1 VERGAR
7 AAWLGDA
14 GGWLSMATIV
24 ANAAA
29 SPFAQRS
36 AGVRRRE
43 LVDRLAT
50 AIMTGC
56 AALAVLI
63 LVLILLYVTI
73 NGLPGLNLAFFT
85 ERPLPPGE
93 VGGGV
98 APAILGTLAI
108 LGVASLIGVPLGI
121 LTAVYLAE
129 YGRGTFARTVSF
141 LIDLIAGLP
150 SIVIGVFV
158 WAWLVRQFVGH
169 YNGFAGGV
177 ALAIIMM
184 PIVTRTV
191 EETLRLVPDPLRE
204 ASLGLGIPR
213 WKTILKVVVPTARAG
228 IITGVVLSIAR
239 AGGET
244 APLLLTALG
253 NQFFSL
259 DLLQPM
265 ASLPVQIYNYARS
278 PYADWQVKAWAAALI
293 LIALIGALS
302 LLSRWAVSR
311 RVGR

>member
-1 VERGAR
+1 
-7 AAWLGDA
+7 
-14 GGWLSMATIV
+14 MAIV
-24 ANAAA
+24 AA
-29 SPFAQRS
+29 RS
-36 AGVRRRE
+36 ASAAFIHPTPSHRRRQI
-43 LVDRLAT
+43 VDHLAT
-50 AIMTGC
+50 ATMTLC
-56 AALAVLI
+56 AALAVVV
-63 LVLILLYVTI
+63 LVLILAYVAI
-73 NGLPGLNLAFFT
+73 RGIPALNLAFFT

-98 APAILGTLAI
+98 QPAIIGTIEMLAV
-108 LGVASLIGVPLGI
+108 GALIGVPVGI
-121 LTAVYLAE
+121 GTAIYLAE
-129 YGRGTFARTVSF
+129 YGRGTFARTVNF
-141 LIDLIAGLP
+141 LVDLIAGLP

-158 WAWLVRQFVGH
+158 WAWMVRSVVGN
-169 YNGFAGGV
+169 YNGLAGGV
-177 ALAIIMM
+177 ALAVIMI

-204 ASLGLGIPR
+204 ASLGMGIPR
-213 WKTILKVVVPTARAG
+213 WKTILGVVLPTARAG

-259 DLLQPM
+259 NLLQPL

-278 PYADWQVKAWAAALI
+278 PYADWQVKAWGAALI
-293 LIALIGALS
+293 LIVLIGALS

-311 RVGR
+311 RLG